1 MTTHVATLLW
11 FLAISLLPGAPEGSP
26 SSPLTPGESP
36 GANRASSLPR
46 RDVLQK
52 ANAAF
57 EAAVAMKNSGA
68 IEARRLFREALDGFQ
83 SLVEGGVQNGRLY
96 YNIANTHLRLGD
108 VGRAIVNYRRAQ
120 RLLPGDEQNRKNLD
134 FARSRVE
141 MRFAKPAAGAMIE
154 TLFFWHYNTSLA
166 ARTRAALL
174 AYALFW
180 TLALALRVHPRRPPG
195 LGWALLSVGLFT
207 AAVGA
212 SAAWQRATADQH
224 IEGVLTAD
232 HVVLRKGNGEYY
244 DPQFDRPLPQGVE
257 FRLRASRP
265 DVDGATWYHIE
276 LPDGKDGWLRAEQA
290 EII

>member
-1 MTTHVATLLW
+1 MTSLVAPLLW
-11 FLAISLLPGAPEGSP
+11 LVTMGYGQPAPANAPSLNPM
-26 SSPLTPGESP
+26 SSEQ
-36 GANRASSLPR
+36 R
-46 RDVLQK
+46 REVLQK
-52 ANAAF
+52 SNAAF

-68 IEARRLFREALDGFQ
+68 IEARRLYREALNGFQ
-83 SLVEGGVQNGRLY
+83 SLVNSGVQNGRLF

-120 RLLPGDEQNRKNLD
+120 RLHPSDEMNRKNLD
-134 FARSRVE
+134 LARGRVE
-141 MRFAKPAAGAMIE
+141 LKFAKPAAGAMIE
-154 TLFFWHYNTSLA
+154 TLFFWHFNTSLA
-166 ARTRAALL
+166 ARTRAALI

-180 TLALALRVHPRRPPG
+180 SLALAIRLLPRRPPG
-195 LGWALLSVGLFT
+195 LGWALLTVGLFA

-212 SAAWQRATADQH
+212 SAAWQRATADRH
-224 IEGVLTAD
+224 IEGVLIAD

>member
-1 MTTHVATLLW
+1 MTFLLSSHLW
-11 FLAISLLPGAPEGSP
+11 LLAFAVLVGAPEPAPSNLNAQSP
-26 SSPLTPGESP
+26 VFSRGE
-36 GANRASSLPR
+36 
-46 RDVLQK
+46 VLQK

-57 EAAVAMKNSGA
+57 EAGVAMRNAGS
-68 IEARRLFREALDGFQ
+68 IEARRLFREALDGFH
-83 SLVEGGVQNGRLY
+83 SLVRDGVQNGRLY

-120 RLLPGDEQNRKNLD
+120 RLNPADEQNRKNLD

-141 MRFAKPAAGAMIE
+141 MKFSKPAAGAMIE

-166 ARTRAALL
+166 ARTRAALI

-180 TLALALRVHPRRPPG
+180 TLALVLRLLPRRPPG
-195 LGWALLSVGLFT
+195 LGWALLVVGLFT
-207 AAVGA
+207 AAIGA
-212 SAAWQRATADQH
+212 SAAWQRATADRN
-224 IEGVLTAD
+224 IEGVVIAD

-257 FRLRASRP
+257 FQLRASRP
-265 DVDGATWYHIE
+265 DVDNATWYHIE
-276 LPDGKDGWLRAEQA
+276 LPDGKDGWLRADQA

>member
-1 MTTHVATLLW
+1 MTTIVPLILWLLT
-11 FLAISLLPGAPEGSP
+11 FAQGQSLNP
-26 SSPLTPGESP
+26 SIPQSLNPLSP
-36 GANRASSLPR
+36 GQRS
-46 RDVLQK
+46 DVLQK

-68 IEARRLFREALDGFQ
+68 IDARRLFREALDGFQ
-83 SLVEGGVQNGRLY
+83 SLVRDGVQNGRLH
-96 YNIANTHLRLGD
+96 YNIANTYLRLGD
-108 VGRAIVNYRRAQ
+108 IGRAIANYRRAQ
-120 RLLPGDEQNRKNLD
+120 RLLPGDEENRKNLE

-141 MRFAKPAAGAMIE
+141 LKFAKPAAGAMIE

-166 ARTRAALL
+166 ARTRAALFS
-174 AYALFW
+174 YALFW
-180 TLALALRVHPRRPPG
+180 ALALSLRLLPRRPPG
-195 LGWALLSVGLFT
+195 LGWALLTVGLFT

-212 SAAWQRATADQH
+212 SAAWQRATADRH
-224 IEGVLTAD
+224 IEGVLIAD